1 MLPKEPDEA
10 LAPSER
16 RQSDRKKLIINVNYE
31 GGDGTGIANTRD
43 IGIGGLYMITNAKLE
58 TGTPLFM
65 RMNVGGEE
73 LGLDGVVT
81 YTDPDHGV
89 GIRFQAMSEKNEEIL
104 KRELHLE

>member
-1 MLPKEPDEA
+1 MLPKEPDKA

>member
-43 IGIGGLYMITNAKLE
+43 IGIGGLYMITNANLE
-58 TGTPLFM
+58 IGTPLFM
-65 RMNVGGEE
+65 RMSVGGEE

-81 YTDPDHGV
+81 YTDPNHGV
-89 GIRFQAMSEKNEEIL
+89 GIRFQSLSEDNEALL
-104 KRELHLE
+104 KRELNLE